1 MKNHV
6 SDKIIIVLNVS
17 EYYLLKE
24 AIIDEDKEKA
34 YQFVKNILNK
44 KLKDI
49 ERQSCVPVFEAS
61 YKPGQKD
68 KFMK

>member
-34 YQFVKNILNK
+34 YQFVKNILDK

>member
-34 YQFVKNILNK
+34 YQFVKNILKK